1 MPVASSTD
9 IREFLSVYVMMNIDG
24 RAECHRN
31 VKCKHATNRL
41 LNLCLLTD
49 SEVDHLVLFHTRQS

>member
-41 LNLCLLTD
+41 L
-49 SEVDHLVLFHTRQS
+49 